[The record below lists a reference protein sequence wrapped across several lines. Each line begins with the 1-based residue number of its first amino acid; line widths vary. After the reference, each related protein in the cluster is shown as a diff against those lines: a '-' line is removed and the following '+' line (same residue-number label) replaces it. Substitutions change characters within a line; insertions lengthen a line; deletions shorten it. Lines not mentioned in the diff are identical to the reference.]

1 MKNAFRTFFADGHIE
16 ELDLE
21 ELEKIAGGA
30 GNAEVKCPVCKNKY
44 PIRDIKEHIKSAH
57 GGQ

>member
-1 MKNAFRTFFADGHIE
+1 MKNEFRAFFADGHIE

-30 GNAEVKCPVCKNKY
+30 GNAEVKCPVCKKKY
-44 PIRDIKEHIKSAH
+44 PIREIKSHIQSSH